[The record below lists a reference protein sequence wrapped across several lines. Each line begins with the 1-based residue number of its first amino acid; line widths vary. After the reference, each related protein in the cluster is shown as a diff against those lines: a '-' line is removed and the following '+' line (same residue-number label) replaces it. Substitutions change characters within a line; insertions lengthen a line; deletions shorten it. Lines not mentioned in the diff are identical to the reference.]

1 MGTTLHTLKGPAGA
15 TRNRK
20 RIGRGPGSGT
30 GEQSGKGVKGQ
41 KARTGHHGAR
51 FGFEGGQMPMQRRFP
66 KKGFKNPFRVQVFAV
81 NVRDLEGRF
90 QSGTVDLAAL
100 QDVGLVPRR
109 EKAVKI
115 LGDGDLTKKL
125 TVKAHAF
132 STSAKEKIEKAGG
145 AVEVVAAA
153 RAAKASARASALAA
167 GAER

>member
-1 MGTTLHTLKGPAGA
+1 MGTTLHTLTGPKGA

-51 FGFEGGQMPMQRRFP
+51 LGFEGGQMPMQRRFP
-66 KKGFKNPFRVQVFAV
+66 KKGFKNPFRVEVFAV
-81 NVRDLEGRF
+81 NVGDLDARF
-90 QSGTVDLAAL
+90 DSGTVDLAAL
-100 QDVGLVPRR
+100 QAAGMVPRR

-115 LGDGDLTKKL
+115 LGDGELTKKI
-125 TVKAHAF
+125 TVKAAKF

-145 AVEVVAAA
+145 VAEVIASATTAAA
-153 RAAKASARASALAA
+153 A
-167 GAER
+167 GG